1 MTKMSE
7 SYESGN
13 KKRNQ
18 APTRKLKVSVSYE
31 SGNKNK
37 IKKQDKPKKVT
48 VSYESVRK
56 NQEVGNMSMWTVKKG
71 ERFVREW

>member
-7 SYESGN
+7 SYESDN

-18 APTRKLKVSVSYE
+18 APFTRKLKVSVSYE

-37 IKKQDKPKKVT
+37 IKKQDKPKKAT
-48 VSYESVRK
+48 VSYRSVRK
-56 NQEVGNMSMWTVKKG
+56 IQEEGTCC
-71 ERFVREW
+71 E